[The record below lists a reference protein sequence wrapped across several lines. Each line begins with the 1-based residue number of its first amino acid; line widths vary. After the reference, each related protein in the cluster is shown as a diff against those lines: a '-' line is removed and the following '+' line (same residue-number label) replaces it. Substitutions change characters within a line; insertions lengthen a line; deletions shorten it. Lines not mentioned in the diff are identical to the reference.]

1 MTGEAAPGR
10 LVEARLHLLGSF
22 QDNGSLAREELVR
35 CDVCDELVVEIISDS
50 RIFAEIVIPCD
61 H

>member
-1 MTGEAAPGR
+1 MVTGEAAPGR
-10 LVEARLHLLGSF
+10 LVEARVHLLGF
-22 QDNGSLAREELVR
+22 FPDNGSLAREELVR
-35 CDVCDELVVEIISDS
+35 CGVCDDVVEVIPYS